1 MKRIEHTLPSASI
14 GTQRRLVSIHF
25 GEPGCGRKVYIQAGL
40 HADEAPGYLVA
51 CRLVELLTAAEREGR
66 ICGEIIVVPV
76 ANPIGLDQWTTDTV
90 QGRFDRFDNVNFNRN
105 HLEVAEQAALQ
116 LQGKL
121 GNDPDANTRL
131 IRQEVG
137 KIIAEMRPLGE
148 TAFLKQLLFS
158 MSHDADI
165 VLDLHCDF
173 QAVMH
178 VYTGTALWPDASDLS
193 AQMGAYATLLAAE
206 SGGCPFDE
214 ANSQIWWLLAEKFP
228 DHPLPPACLAATV
241 ELRGNGDTFPAQ
253 TEQDAGNL
261 YAFLQ
266 RRGYLAGEPGPLPE
280 LLFEATPL
288 EGVDYIKA
296 EAAGILSY
304 LKEPGD
310 MVGEGEAIAKL
321 LDPLAQPGQAATTEI
336 VSKTQGILFAR
347 SCDRFARPGKIVA
360 KVAGRKPLAGKG
372 THLLTI

>member
-1 MKRIEHTLPSASI
+1 MKRIEHLLPSASI
-14 GTQRRLVSIHF
+14 GTQRTLVSIHF
-25 GEPGCGRKVYIQAGL
+25 GKPDCGRKVYIQAGL

-51 CRLVELLTAAEREGR
+51 TRLVELLTVAEQEGR

-76 ANPIGLDQWTTDTV
+76 ANPIGLDQWTIDSV
-90 QGRFDRFDNVNFNRN
+90 QGRFDRVDNVNFNRN
-105 HLEVAEQAALQ
+105 HLEVAEQAAEK
-116 LQGKL
+116 LQGRL
-121 GNDPDANTRL
+121 GNDPDANTHL
-131 IRQEVG
+131 IRQVVGEVLS
-137 KIIAEMRPLGE
+137 EMRPLGE
-148 TAFLKQLLFS
+148 TAFLKHLLFS

-178 VYTGTALWPDASDLS
+178 VYTGTALWPEAHDLS

-228 DHPLPPACLAATV
+228 DHPILPACLAATV
-241 ELRGNGDTFPAQ
+241 ELRGNSDTLPAQ
-253 TEQDAGNL
+253 TQQDTANL
-261 YAFLQ
+261 YTFLQ
-266 RRGYLAGEPGPLPE
+266 RRGYLAGEAGPVPE
-280 LLFEATPL
+280 LLHDATPL

-304 LKEPGD
+304 LKEPGEIVD
-310 MVGEGEAIAKL
+310 EGEVIAKL
-321 LDPLAQPGQAATTEI
+321 TDPMAKPGQVAITEI
-336 VSKTQGILFAR
+336 SCKTKGVLFAR

-360 KVAGRKPLAGKG
+360 KVAGTKPLAGKG
-372 THLLTI
+372 KQLLTI